1 MKFYA
6 TIVFPRF
13 FQEVTDEE
21 AEKFMKGEEEEEAK
35 KKEEEKEPEQKKEK
49 KDGDEDDVNF
59 RFCLNLFG
67 KFTYFSPFFRTTM
80 ARRSPTLATVT
91 TSTTTHGRIDIFKH
105 KKNNNSN
112 SFPIPGPSA

>member
-6 TIVFPRF
+6 TIVFPHF

-21 AEKFMKGEEEEEAK
+21 AEKFMKGEGGEEEAK
-35 KKEEEKEPEQKKEK
+35 KKEEEPEKKKEK

-59 RFCLNLFG
+59 RFCSKLFG
-67 KFTYFSPFFRTTM
+67 KLTYFSPFFRTTM

-91 TSTTTHGRIDIFKH
+91 TSTTTHGRT
-105 KKNNNSN
+105 
-112 SFPIPGPSA
+112 